1 MRNPMTSLAQIIAEG
16 EPLLVKRVVM
26 YAEQIGYIQY
36 TPTSPD
42 VWTKSIQGL
51 SAGLI
56 SALSESADI
65 PELSPSSESSND
77 RITSFG
83 VEQARAHRNRGIT
96 LEMFLGLMKYF
107 RQSYYDLI
115 DGSSL
120 DSSLCRWAHIYVER
134 YFDRIELGFISEWER
149 AALELKRQQEELLI
163 EHNRNLS
170 AANDKLEQEIAD
182 RKRAEQKIQ
191 RLNKELER
199 RVAARTL
206 QLQRINEQNH
216 HKLREL
222 ALLNRLSTINL
233 AKIRLNRLTHL
244 LLASLVTPGFFDR
257 AMLLMLNERTEALQ
271 GMLGIAEPLT
281 SLIENMDISD
291 EEIEEMSSSEF
302 SRRLRSCRI
311 ELIKGKD
318 PFYRTVAEKRVML
331 LKDPMPI
338 ESSSKS
344 FLTTMGIDSFVSIPL
359 TCKDGLFGI
368 IIADN
373 NKCGRGT
380 SRDDM
385 KFLQLFAN
393 HAGIAIENLML
404 CHNLEEANCR
414 LQEAQ
419 EQLIHGE
426 RLATI
431 GEMAAGIA
439 HELKGPMVAIGGFAR
454 RLDRKISAGTPEKN
468 YISTIIEEEKR
479 LESMLDEVLS
489 FSRKTTICY
498 ERCSIAELIDSS
510 LSIVGHACNKIGIE
524 IIRNYPRKQVILYAD
539 CQQLKQVLI
548 NIFYNALEAMKGGGT
563 LKISVSLSSKDKQVL
578 IKITDTGE
586 GIPKIR
592 QNSIFNPF
600 FTTKKHGT
608 GLGLPIA
615 NRIIT
620 NHGGK
625 IRVRTPQGGGA
636 EFTLFLPYLQ

>member
-1 MRNPMTSLAQIIAEG
+1 MTTFLQLIAEG
-16 EPLLVKRVVM
+16 EPLLIKRIM
-26 YAEQIGYIQY
+26 LYAEQIGYIDY
-36 TPTSPD
+36 TPASPD

-56 SALSESADI
+56 RALAESADI
-65 PELSPSSESSND
+65 PELSPSSQSAND
-77 RITSFG
+77 SITAFG
-83 VEQARAHRNRGIT
+83 VKQARAHRQRGIA

-107 RQSYYDLI
+107 RQSYHDLI
-115 DGSSL
+115 DGSTL
-120 DSSLCRWAHIYVER
+120 DSSLCRWAHAYVER

-149 AALELKRQQEELLI
+149 AALELKKQHEELLLD
-163 EHNRNLS
+163 HNRDLM
-170 AANDKLEQEIAD
+170 AANNKLEQEIID
-182 RKRAEQKIQ
+182 RKRAELQIQK
-191 RLNKELER
+191 LNQGLER

-206 QLQRINEQNH
+206 QLQRINEQNQ

-233 AKIRLNRLTHL
+233 SQLRLNRLTHL

-257 AMLLMLNERTEALQ
+257 AMLLMLNERTETLQ
-271 GMLGIAEPLT
+271 GMLGIDEPVSNLN
-281 SLIENMDISD
+281 ENVEISD
-291 EEIEEMSSSEF
+291 AEIEIIASSEF

-311 ELIKGKD
+311 ELVKGKD
-318 PFYRTVAEKRVML
+318 LFYRTVAEKKVL
-331 LKDPMPI
+331 LQKDPIQM
-338 ESSSKS
+338 ESSSKR

-359 TCKDGLFGI
+359 IFKNSLFGI

-373 NKCGRGT
+373 NRSGRRTG
-380 SRDDM
+380 REDM

-393 HAGIAIENLML
+393 HASIAIENLML
-404 CHNLEEANCR
+404 CHNLEETNCR

-439 HELKGPMVAIGGFAR
+439 HELKGPLVAIGGFAR
-454 RLDRKISAGTPEKN
+454 RLDSKISGGTPEKG

-479 LESMLDEVLS
+479 LENMLDDVLS

-498 ERCSIAELIDSS
+498 ERCSIVDLIDSS
-510 LSIVGHACNKIGIE
+510 LSIVGHACQKIGIE
-524 IIRNYPRKQVILYAD
+524 VSRHYPRKQIMLYAD
-539 CQQLKQVLI
+539 CQQLKQVFI
-548 NIFYNALEAMKGGGT
+548 NIFYNALEAMKGGGV
-563 LKISVSLSSKDKQVL
+563 LKISVSISSKDKMIL
-578 IKITDTGE
+578 IKIADTGE
-586 GIPKIR
+586 GIPKKR

-600 FTTKKHGT
+600 FTTKKNGT

-615 NRIIT
+615 NRIMI

-625 IRVRTPQGGGA
+625 IRVRNHQGGGA
-636 EFTLFLPYLQ
+636 EFTLLLPYQE